1 MPIIMV
7 AELESRAW
15 LMRDSL
21 WFISSRDLIGVKFN
35 GHCRLPPHTPLRSL
49 VPSLDSTIGSNFM
62 ESSDILC
69 WYLEITGPCYLISAP

>member
-1 MPIIMV
+1 MPIIME

-35 GHCRLPPHTPLRSL
+35 GHCRLPPPHSAQ
-49 VPSLDSTIGSNFM
+49 
-62 ESSDILC
+62 
-69 WYLEITGPCYLISAP
+69 ITGSLTRFHNWVKFHGVE